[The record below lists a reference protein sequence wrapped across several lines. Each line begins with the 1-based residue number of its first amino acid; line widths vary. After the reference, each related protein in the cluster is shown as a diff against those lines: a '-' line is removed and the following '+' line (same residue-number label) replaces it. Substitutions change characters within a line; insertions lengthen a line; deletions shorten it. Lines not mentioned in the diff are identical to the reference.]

1 MSFYLYILRCADG
14 SYYAGHT
21 DDLERRLAAHRS
33 GETGGYTRSR
43 RPVQLVF
50 CEELPS
56 REDAF
61 FRERQIKGWSRRKK
75 EALIKRDWDGLKRL
89 SRAHGSTG
97 SP

>member
-1 MSFYLYILRCADG
+1 MSFYVYILRCADG

-21 DDLERRLAAHRS
+21 DDLERRLAIHQS
-33 GETGGYTRSR
+33 GEIGGYTRGR
-43 RPVQLVF
+43 RPVRLVF
-50 CEELPS
+50 QQEFPS

-61 FRERQIKGWSRRKK
+61 SCERQIKGWSRRKK
-75 EALIKRDWDGLKRL
+75 EALTKGDWDGLKRL